1 MANAGWR
8 SLTHEEDSVPV
19 MLTPTCQALPSG
31 LFCRY
36 WCPDNEVRGAVIVV
50 HGLGEHSGR
59 YQALA
64 EVLAA
69 RGLVVM
75 ALDHPG
81 HGESPGHRVFIRH
94 FDEFLTGVRECRE
107 HLLDVQPD
115 APCFI
120 LGHSMGGLI
129 VSRLLLE
136 DQHHYRGAL
145 LSGPAFE
152 AGEPPSPLLLKVVG
166 LLAKLLPRLGVMA
179 LDSRG
184 VSRDPRV
191 VETYDKDPLV
201 NHGKVT
207 AGLAHALL
215 TTMAAVLDRA
225 EEITLPLL
233 VMHGAADSMA
243 APAGAEKFVAQ
254 VGSQDLTFTLLPELY
269 HEIFNEPEGPQIMG
283 AFADWIDARLP

>member
-1 MANAGWR
+1 MKVIKSVKRELPGMKCTFVTKLFLRERRQRLSPLESLIGVKIGEGSRGPVTEKLQGHLLRCGPRPLESICRMAYAGWR

-19 MLTPTCQALPSG
+19 MLTPTCQTLPSG

-64 EVLAA
+64 EVL
-69 RGLVVM
+69 RGTRLGGHWRSITPAM
-75 ALDHPG
+75 ASP
-81 HGESPGHRVFIRH
+81 PGHRVFIRH

-107 HLLDVQPD
+107 HLLGVQPD

-152 AGEPPSPLLLKVVG
+152 AGEPPSPILLKVVG
-166 LLAKLLPRLGVMA
+166 LLAKLLPRFGC
-179 LDSRG
+179 
-184 VSRDPRV
+184 
-191 VETYDKDPLV
+191 
-201 NHGKVT
+201 
-207 AGLAHALL
+207 
-215 TTMAAVLDRA
+215 
-225 EEITLPLL
+225 
-233 VMHGAADSMA
+233 HGAGPPGESVVT
-243 APAGAEKFVAQ
+243 PA
-254 VGSQDLTFTLLPELY
+254 L
-269 HEIFNEPEGPQIMG
+269 
-283 AFADWIDARLP
+283 